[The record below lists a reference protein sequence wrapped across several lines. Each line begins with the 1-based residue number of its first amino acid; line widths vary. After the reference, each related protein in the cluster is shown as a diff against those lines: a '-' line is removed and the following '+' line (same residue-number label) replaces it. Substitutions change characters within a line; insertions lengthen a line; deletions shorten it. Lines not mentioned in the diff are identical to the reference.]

1 MFLKLSAA
9 ILGGFPGA
17 RLFGGT
23 TDDPATGGKLT
34 NWAGNH
40 RYGTDNLH
48 DLTSVEEVRAFVKN
62 HDALKVLGKRHC
74 FNGIADSNRDLIS
87 LKAMDRVVALDPKA
101 RTVTVEGGMTYAQLN
116 PYLQEKGFALH
127 NLAALPHITIVGAC
141 ATATHG
147 SGVKNG
153 NLATAVSAL
162 EFVTATGETLTLS
175 REKDGDTFLGAVVNL
190 GAIGVVTKVTLD
202 IEPTFMIRQD
212 AYGSLPLQQLTD
224 HYEDIVSS
232 GHSVNLLTNWQNKR
246 VNTVW
251 VYRRVEKA
259 DAPDAEPEFYGAKL
273 ARQGVPGPW
282 HERLT
287 IYGLG
292 LNPSRGRVTQLQSEY
307 FVSQKDAV
315 EAILAVEG
323 LRDHI
328 GPQLMIGELRSVA
341 ADRLWLSPSY
351 VRPTLAFQFIWRPD
365 WESVRKVLPMIEKE
379 LSPFMVRPH
388 WGKLFTMDPAT
399 LQSRYEKLADF
410 KALLKEHDPHG
421 KFQNEFLKRTLYG

>member
-1 MFLKLSAA
+1 
-9 ILGGFPGA
+9 
-17 RLFGGT
+17 
-23 TDDPATGGKLT
+23 
-34 NWAGNH
+34 
-40 RYGTDNLH
+40 
-48 DLTSVEEVRAFVKN
+48 
-62 HDALKVLGKRHC
+62 
-74 FNGIADSNRDLIS
+74 
-87 LKAMDRVVALDPKA
+87 
-101 RTVTVEGGMTYAQLN
+101 
-116 PYLQEKGFALH
+116 
-127 NLAALPHITIVGAC
+127 
-141 ATATHG
+141 
-147 SGVKNG
+147 
-153 NLATAVSAL
+153 
-162 EFVTATGETLTLS
+162 
-175 REKDGDTFLGAVVNL
+175 
-190 GAIGVVTKVTLD
+190 
-202 IEPTFMIRQD
+202 
-212 AYGSLPLQQLTD
+212 
-224 HYEDIVSS
+224 
-232 GHSVNLLTNWQNKR
+232 VNLLTNWQNKR

-351 VRPTLAFQFIWRPD
+351 GRPTLAFQFIWRPD